1 MLVGSRS
8 PVIECR
14 AVVAAINT
22 MIQIRRLAG
31 RATAWLI
38 VAAAASFYFI
48 WSHTD
53 QIGLVTGDAS
63 SYLMMAETYA
73 HAGRDQVMADAASAS
88 RFPPLYPLLLA
99 RLGGAENLPWAHAI
113 TTTCLLLALAIL
125 FFWMRRE
132 GLGSVPAGLL
142 VLATAAVPDVWLA
155 ALTIQSEYL
164 YILLSL
170 AALAILARH
179 ENDHRTEPLFL
190 AALLVALAILTRSA
204 GIALLV
210 PLLASLRRRSWRER
224 LLAGLL
230 TLAPLLLWHSLHHAG
245 HGYFSSVRE
254 SLAYRVT
261 TDPAGFISQQFFG
274 LRHGLQIALLLQPQW
289 LNPLVDILGVVCLLA
304 TAVRCA
310 TLQPDALYV
319 AAYLLM
325 LLLWPYPGDAHRL
338 LWPVFPVLFVQ
349 PALAFASGPWRE
361 RRIPVLVATM
371 VATLALPSILLAVDR
386 YRDPATES
394 LPEIRADPLWYWP
407 QRDTALRFAAAEAT
421 LLQALQKLPR
431 FVGENECVLSTRPEW
446 VNFFSRRRSE
456 GPPPAGAPD
465 SALAASLKTCSLVFM
480 TPFNDRGYPDP
491 MYPLARLGMDVE
503 VLDYTYSADP
513 AEPGKRIE
521 FLLVRTGSRSVG
533 Q

>member
-1 MLVGSRS
+1 
-8 PVIECR
+8 
-14 AVVAAINT
+14 
-22 MIQIRRLAG
+22 MIQFRRLAG
-31 RATAWLI
+31 RAAIWLI
-38 VAAAASFYFI
+38 VVAAASFYFI

-73 HAGRDQVMADAASAS
+73 HAGRDRVMADAASAS

-125 FFWMRRE
+125 FFWLRSE
-132 GLGSVPAGLL
+132 EFESVPAGLL

-164 YILLSL
+164 YLLLSL
-170 AALAILARH
+170 AALAILTRLEKDNRA
-179 ENDHRTEPLFL
+179 ELLFA

-204 GIALLV
+204 GIALWV
-210 PLLASLRRRSWRER
+210 PLLASLRQRSWRDR

-230 TLAPLLLWHSLHHAG
+230 TFAPLLVWHGLHHAG

-254 SLAYRVT
+254 SLVYRVS
-261 TDPAGFISQQFFG
+261 TDPAGFVSQQFFG

-289 LNPLVDILGVVCLLA
+289 LNPLADLLGVLCLLG

-310 TLQPDALYV
+310 KLKPDALYV
-319 AAYLLM
+319 AAYLIM

-338 LWPVFPVLFVQ
+338 LWPVFPVLFAQ
-349 PALAFASGPWRE
+349 PALALANGPWRD
-361 RRIPVLVATM
+361 RRIPVFMAAI
-371 VATLALPSILLAVDR
+371 VATLALPSIGFAVDR
-386 YRDPATES
+386 YRDPATVN
-394 LPEIRADPLWYWP
+394 LPEIRTNPIWYWP
-407 QRDTALRFAAAEAT
+407 QRDAALRFAAAEGT

-456 GPPPAGAPD
+456 APPPIEAPD
-465 SALAASLKTCSLVFM
+465 AALAASLKTCPLVFM
-480 TPFNDRGYPDP
+480 TPFNDRGYPDA
-491 MYPLARLGMDVE
+491 MYPLARLGKDVGI
-503 VLDYTYSADP
+503 LDYTYSADP
-513 AEPGKRIE
+513 TEPGKRIE
-521 FLLVRTGSRSVG
+521 FLLVRSGPRTAEP
-533 Q
+533 